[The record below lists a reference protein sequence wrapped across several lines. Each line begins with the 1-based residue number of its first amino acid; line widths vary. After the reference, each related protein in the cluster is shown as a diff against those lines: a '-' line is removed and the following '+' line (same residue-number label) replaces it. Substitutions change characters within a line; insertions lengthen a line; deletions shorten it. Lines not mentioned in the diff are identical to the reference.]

1 MQKHLRNVAEV
12 RLKDKLFLTSL
23 ISQIIYLRIYDIFL
37 QRIFREKVIYDVQ
50 LFSLKRLLQS
60 EAVYI
65 CVIQAISAQ
74 SSLQACYADHRLP
87 QLSASSQN
95 GQNKTKTNPKLISDL
110 GNFSLETKPVIKQVD
125 FDTFPQR
132 DLGVIQ
138 TTSLRY
144 YIQSPISSISI
155 SGGAKAINIIGHILQ
170 VIVQFGRRH
179 SEETYMRLDNN
190 SLREELLKGSLLILL
205 AF

>member
-65 CVIQAISAQ
+65 CVIQAIS
-74 SSLQACYADHRLP
+74 
-87 QLSASSQN
+87 
-95 GQNKTKTNPKLISDL
+95 T
-110 GNFSLETKPVIKQVD
+110 
-125 FDTFPQR
+125 
-132 DLGVIQ
+132 
-138 TTSLRY
+138 
-144 YIQSPISSISI
+144 
-155 SGGAKAINIIGHILQ
+155 
-170 VIVQFGRRH
+170 
-179 SEETYMRLDNN
+179 
-190 SLREELLKGSLLILL
+190 
-205 AF
+205 